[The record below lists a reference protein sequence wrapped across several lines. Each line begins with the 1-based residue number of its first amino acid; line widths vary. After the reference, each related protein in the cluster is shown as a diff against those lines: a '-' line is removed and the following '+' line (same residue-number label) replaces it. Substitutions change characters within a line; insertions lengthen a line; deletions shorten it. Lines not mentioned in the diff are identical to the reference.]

1 MIPVTCD
8 PEGKLDRVSLD
19 EIEEFQGGLKSLGK
33 TEYSKLKQSITEKG
47 FIVPCFAWRN
57 GSGRWKLL
65 DGHQRVRVIRT
76 EGWTIDGGIPV
87 VEIVA
92 DNERDAKEKLLAI
105 VSRYGRVEGQGLYEF
120 LDGTGIDLEEWTV
133 PDLPDLDLDAWL
145 DEFMRDPIVGE
156 GEGAAGG
163 LIEKFIV
170 PPFSVLDSR
179 QGYWQDRKRQWLAM
193 GIQSELGR
201 GLEKGP
207 GYQNGLTRIESAGE
221 VKKAAIKQERVP
233 GKGMCVLKKDREPNA
248 IPGGSKFPSGKLD
261 PKTGKFERGDIH
273 AGVDEEYATHVSIF
287 DPVLAELA
295 YRWFCPPGGTVL
307 DPFAG
312 GSVRGVVAS
321 RLGRQYVGVDL
332 SESQILANRGQE
344 DICRDP
350 MPTWIHGDSRT
361 ALPADMDAD
370 LVFSCP
376 PYGDLEVYSDDED
389 DISTMPHDK
398 FIEAYREIIAAACA
412 RLKDD
417 RFAAFVVGDFRDK
430 KGNYRNFISDT
441 IQAFLDADPS
451 ISLYNEAIL
460 VNAIGSLPIRAGK
473 QFQAGRKLGKL
484 HQNVLVF
491 CKGDG
496 RRATEAIGDVECGEI
511 EVEDSEYGEL
521 MA

>member
-8 PEGKLDRVSLD
+8 PEGKLDRVPLD
-19 EIEEFQGGLKSLGK
+19 QLEEFQGNLKSLGK
-33 TEYSKLKQSITEKG
+33 TEYAKLKQSITEKG

-57 GSGRWKLL
+57 GSDKWKLL
-65 DGHQRVRVIRT
+65 DGHQRVRVIRN
-76 EGWTIDGGIPV
+76 EGWEIEGGIPI
-87 VEIVA
+87 VEIA
-92 DNERDAKEKLLAI
+92 ATDDRDAKEKLLAI

-120 LDGTGIDLEEWTV
+120 LDGTGIDLEQWAV
-133 PDLPDLDLDAWL
+133 PDLPDLDLDSWL

-201 GLEKGP
+201 GEDAVASGSLKP
-207 GYQNGLTRIESAGE
+207 ATTL
-221 VKKAAIKQERVP
+221 
-233 GKGMCVLKKDREPNA
+233 GKD
-248 IPGGSKFPSGKLD
+248 GK
-261 PKTGKFERGDIH
+261 TVRGD
-273 AGVDEEYATHVSIF
+273 GVGRPIEDISRRAADKRSNINDSPSRPEWATGTGTENMAPGTSIF

-295 YRWFCPPGGTVL
+295 YRWFCPPGGMVL

-321 RLGRQYVGVDL
+321 RCGRQYVGVDL
-332 SESQILANRGQE
+332 SETQILANRGQE
-344 DICRDP
+344 DICFDP
-350 MPTWIHGDSRT
+350 IPTWIHGDSRT
-361 ALPADMDAD
+361 ALPADIDAD
-370 LVFSCP
+370 LIFSCP

-398 FIEAYREIIAAACA
+398 FIEVYREIIAAACA

-441 IQAFLDADPS
+441 IQAFLDADPA

-511 EVEDSEYGEL
+511 EAEDSEYGEL

>member
-47 FIVPCFAWRN
+47 FVVPCFAWRN
-57 GSGRWKLL
+57 GSGKWKLL

-92 DNERDAKEKLLAI
+92 ENERDAKEKLLAI

-201 GLEKGP
+201 GLEESSGNHRTDYG
-207 GYQNGLTRIESAGE
+207 GYLTG
-221 VKKAAIKQERVP
+221 Q
-233 GKGMCVLKKDREPNA
+233 LKKDREPNA

-460 VNAIGSLPIRAGK
+460 VNATGSLPIRAGK